1 MIHSAPVLLLFI
13 SGARAGL
20 QITVTKGDQRMV
32 LEFFLKKVFWQ
43 GPMSEFLFVKEN
55 PFLLLEEK
63 LKTILIQK
71 QVRHTMPARCQ
82 ALF

>member
-1 MIHSAPVLLLFI
+1 MIYSAPVLLLFI
-13 SGARAGL
+13 SGARTGL

-55 PFLLLEEK
+55 PFLLLGKK

-71 QVRHTMPARCQ
+71 
-82 ALF
+82 